1 MSLCILDLGEGWDVA
16 RLNDK
21 AEYDFIRQAQRG
33 SSYDRNFFI
42 AGRCVGNSCSPGA
55 SFDFSNYVVGELGK
69 FNMFQT
75 SYRYIFLIFLDM

>member
-21 AEYDFIRQAQRG
+21 TEYDFIRQAQRG

-42 AGRCVGNSCSPGA
+42 SGQCVGNSCSNGA

-69 FNMFQT
+69 FNMFNT
-75 SYRYIFLIFLDM
+75 PYRSFWILLGM